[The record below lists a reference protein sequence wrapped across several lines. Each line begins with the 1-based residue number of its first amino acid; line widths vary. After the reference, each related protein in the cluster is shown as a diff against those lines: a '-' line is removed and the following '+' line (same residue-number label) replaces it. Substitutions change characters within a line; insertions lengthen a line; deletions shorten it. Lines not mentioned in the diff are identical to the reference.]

1 MKRRWLAVG
10 LVALIGCGNKQ
21 EGEGGKPASGGPSAF
36 KTWMP
41 ADAAKQ
47 WEGAWAGRMTS
58 LQSNKKKYTSMAG
71 DPVAIE
77 IKGSEAT
84 VWDGNAETPMKFSL
98 RSPCEAR
105 FAEAIT
111 EGSMKG
117 GTSYHDMNFVIENGQ
132 LVIGSGDVGFRKG
145 KAAVVCTSGMDG
157 GVTILDDAGA
167 CTAWTDDFGK
177 WEKKSVTC
185 TWSKDGD
192 KDTLVLD
199 GARGKTTLVADGDVL
214 VGDQFRD
221 HTKYYKRAKDFADAK
236 AQTQAELDANDPAK
250 QAQAAGGVVGQTDT
264 VLSLIATF
272 GSDPSLAGKSHE
284 ITALYLNEN
293 RMTSNGETTYNVI
306 LVDSRES
313 TKLSLTC
320 NLGATAPPEGLVQY
334 DKVVAKGTIGEAFG
348 KPELTGCTV
357 TKAP

>member
-21 EGEGGKPASGGPSAF
+21 DGEGGKAAGGGPSAF

-58 LQSNKKKYTSMAG
+58 LQSSKKKYTSMAG

-77 IKGSEAT
+77 IKGSAAT
-84 VWDGNAETPMKFSL
+84 VWDGNAETQMKFSL

-117 GTSYHDMNFVIENGQ
+117 GTSYHDMNFVLENGQ

-145 KAAVVCTSGMDG
+145 KAAVVCTTGMDG

-185 TWSKDGD
+185 TWSTEGD
-192 KDTLVLD
+192 KEALVID

-221 HTKYYKRAKDFADAK
+221 HTRYYKRAKDFDDAK
-236 AQTQAELDANDPAK
+236 AQTQTQLDANDPAK

-272 GSDPSLAGKSHE
+272 GSDPSLAGKPHE

-306 LVDSRES
+306 LVDSRDS

-320 NLGATAPPEGLVQY
+320 NLGATTPPEGLVQF
-334 DKVVAKGTIGEAFG
+334 DRVVAKGTIGEAFG